1 MNNHLKL
8 RLANIAFNVLKIA
21 KHWKMQDVIW
31 TQKKWDKYLSERKK
45 KPKFTP
51 VTVPEENFESAK
63 KLRRKL
69 LEDGLSMDNALN
81 QVEKEYGEK
90 GNLRKDKAKKIE
102 EIWNKREEIKK
113 QERSEKDKIRLKQKR
128 EEHKKT
134 YEQLKEEGKFVYG
147 RKKYKK
153 VKIRFSG
160 NGEELFNETFHVK
173 VGGKKPKNLLTKDN
187 EEELKNQL
195 LQFHK
200 DRSGWKRVRTDAQL
214 KQEFLNK
221 MNPASYSSMKEFNA
235 AKDRIQKMDSG
246 DFMAM
251 VHSIWED
258 EDDEK
263 EIVDEGK
270 NKNKPKKSPSKQQ
283 PKKDNRSS
291 QDIVNDFLV

>member
-69 LEDGLSMDNALN
+69 LKDGMSMDKVLN
-81 QVEKEYGEK
+81 KVEKEYGEK
-90 GNLRKDKAKKIE
+90 GNLRKDNAKRVE
-102 EIWNKREEIKK
+102 EEWNRREENKK
-113 QERSEKDKIRLKQKR
+113 QERSEKDKVRLKQKR
-128 EEHKKT
+128 EEHKKI
-134 YEQLKEEGKFVYG
+134 YEQLKNEGKFTYG

-153 VKIRFSG
+153 VNTRFSG
-160 NGEELFNETFHVK
+160 NGEKLFNETFHVK
-173 VGGKKPKNLLTKDN
+173 VGEKKPKNLLTKEN
-187 EEELKNQL
+187 EEVLKNQL

-200 DRSGWKRVRTDAQL
+200 GRSGWKRVRSDTQL

-221 MNPASYSSMKEFNA
+221 MRPASYSSMKEFNA
-235 AKDRIQKMDSG
+235 AKERVQKMDSG
-246 DFMAM
+246 KFMAM

-258 EDDEK
+258 KDDEK
-263 EIVDEGK
+263 TIVEQPQESQSS
-270 NKNKPKKSPSKQQ
+270 KPAEP
-283 PKKDNRSS
+283 
-291 QDIVNDFLV
+291 

>member
-51 VTVPEENFESAK
+51 VTVPEEDLKSAQ
-63 KLRRKL
+63 KLRRDL
-69 LEDGLSMDNALN
+69 LKKGLTMDETLN
-81 QVEKEYGEK
+81 KVEKEYGEK
-90 GNLRKDKAKKIE
+90 GNLRKDNAKRVE
-102 EIWNKREEIKK
+102 EEWNRREEVKK

-128 EEHKKT
+128 EDHKQK
-134 YEQLKEEGKFVYG
+134 YEECKREGVFVYG

-153 VKIRFSG
+153 VKTRFSG
-160 NGEELFNETFHVK
+160 NGEEIFNKTFRVK
-173 VGGKKPKNLLTKDN
+173 VGGDKKPKNLLTKEN

-200 DRSGWKRVRTDAQL
+200 GRSGWKRVRSDFQL
-214 KQEFLNK
+214 QQEFLRK
-221 MNPASYSSMKEFNA
+221 MDPSSYSSMKEFNA
-235 AKDRIQKMDSG
+235 AKKRVQNMDAG
-246 DFMAM
+246 EFMAM

-258 EDDEK
+258 DDE
-263 EIVDEGK
+263 ETIVE
-270 NKNKPKKSPSKQQ
+270 KPQKTNKKSPSKQQ
-283 PKKDNRSS
+283 PAVKKRPAK
-291 QDIVNDFLV
+291 DIINESLNK